1 MCPHLSNLNHNN
13 GSDMNAPNVVTD
25 LSNIS
30 HQGYDTDHLRFD
42 TSPITGLNSNNSHS
56 NSNRNG
62 DVINSTT
69 TNVVTMTTTSTTTTA
84 TGTSPIDDS
93 RLRHSSMDRLM
104 SLLNDLGN
112 STRTRSLSDGG
123 QEDGEFHHFLSKKNK
138 KIWSKMLY
146 FIFRSRKRDST
157 GYFE

>member
-30 HQGYDTDHLRFD
+30 NQGYELDRLRAEL
-42 TSPITGLNSNNSHS
+42 SPITEITSNNSNNT

-62 DVINSTT
+62 DVINATPITT
-69 TNVVTMTTTSTTTTA
+69 TTTTTA
-84 TGTSPIDDS
+84 STTSPSDDS

-123 QEDGEFHHFLSKKNK
+123 QEEGKHFGLFFSD
-138 KIWSKMLY
+138 I
-146 FIFRSRKRDST
+146 
-157 GYFE
+157 